1 MRIRM
6 KINLLFCLMAA
17 ASIIVFVIAMQI
29 NTSHIAE
36 RKDIIHADMEK
47 AVEADVRMELSNL
60 AGSVG
65 QFAVAFEDEIDKNML
80 NAAYVLYEADML
92 SRQPLTFADLDSLR
106 ERTGMADLYL
116 GDRNGVF
123 TVSTERKSLGMSLF
137 DIWDGYRM
145 LVTGESDYLPSLLNK
160 KEETGEIF
168 KFTAIPRADGRGV
181 IESALS
187 AENIEEKLQNF
198 ITSANGIIAMNLFDS
213 AGLVLTEN
221 LGGGGTSVYKK
232 GDTVD
237 VREVKTLFD
246 GSAGETLSM
255 SGGQARIYSPVAEDG
270 AVKYVLFMEVDTDGY
285 YQMARMLEMPFNQ
298 LLSQT
303 KRTNGI
309 IAAVMA
315 GLVLVFI
322 LMTAITS
329 GRMLRPLDVFNRTL
343 QSLAE
348 GDFTVSLPEKIR
360 ENSDEMGMMARSFDE
375 MIENVGSMVKTVQHT
390 TGGLATAGD
399 SLAANAEETQGQVRN
414 IGVHM
419 GKVSEKAD
427 VQTVSV
433 STVSSSVEEIV
444 KNIEVLDGVI
454 VRQATALDQSSS
466 GIEKMIESITSVNH
480 NLEKIASQFDSL
492 VAASKNGLEK
502 QEQVEAQ
509 VRNIVGFSQT
519 LSETNEIIANISSQT
534 NLLAMNAA
542 IEAAHAG
549 EAGQG
554 FAVVA
559 DEIRKLAENSGNQS
573 RAVGQQLRE
582 IQSGIQTIVNS
593 SAESKSSFDMIAE
606 QIDILND
613 LVDQVSSTVSLQSDG
628 SRRILADL
636 KDITSVTQEVKSGAA
651 EMRTGSQTIVK
662 EMMQLQ
668 DVSQAV
674 QMNMQEVST
683 GVSEIGKAASTVLQ
697 VAIQTKEGIREV
709 SEKLNLFRV

>member
-36 RKDIIHADMEK
+36 RKDIIHAAMEK

-106 ERTGMADLYL
+106 ERTGMSDLYL

-145 LVTGESDYLPSLLNK
+145 LVTGESDYLPSLLK
-160 KEETGEIF
+160 IKEETGEIF